1 MNRSDLVEEISK
13 IVGTKKEAKD
23 VLEKTIKLIKK
34 ALAEDERIVIAGF
47 GTFFRQLRKAKK
59 GRNLKTGQTVEI
71 PPRKVIKFKPAKV
84 FNKFSV

>member
-1 MNRSDLVEEISK
+1 MNRTDLVEEISK

-23 VLEKTIKLIKK
+23 VLEKIITLIKK

-71 PPRKVIKFKPAKV
+71 PPRKVVKFKPAKD
-84 FNKFSV
+84 FFARST